1 MQQCLV
7 INNSSTVPER
17 ILYQTDA
24 SLAKIVFTTDN
35 IANIIKNLDSNKS
48 HSHDNISIRMLN
60 IWGVSSCKPPEIIFR
75 TCLNH
80 GKFPEEWKKANV
92 VPVFKKGD
100 KQCVKNYRPVSLLPI
115 CSKIFERI
123 IYNNTYNYL
132 IDNNLISQNQ
142 SGFKLHWFINYNRTV
157 FLVNYWIF

>member
-1 MQQCLV
+1 MLKRKV
-7 INNSSTVPER
+7 IYLIIIFRNSVQWQITIALFQKGFYTGDV
-17 ILYQTDA
+17 
-24 SLAKIVFTTDN
+24 SLAKIVFTTDD

-80 GKFPEEWKKANV
+80 GKFPEEWKEANV
-92 VPVFKKGD
+92 VLEFIKGD
-100 KQCVKNYRPVSLLPI
+100 KECVKNYIWYSY
-115 CSKIFERI
+115 KIFEKI

-142 SGFKLHWFINYNRTV
+142 SGFKRGDLH
-157 FLVNYWIF
+157 

>member
-48 HSHDNISIRMLN
+48 HSHDNISIRMLK
-60 IWGVSSCKPPEIIFR
+60 ICGISICKLREIIFR

-80 GKFPEEWKKANV
+80 GKFLEEGKKPMLFRYLKKVTNNV
-92 VPVFKKGD
+92 
-100 KQCVKNYRPVSLLPI
+100 L
-115 CSKIFERI
+115 KIIEDI
-123 IYNNTYNYL
+123 
-132 IDNNLISQNQ
+132 
-142 SGFKLHWFINYNRTV
+142 
-157 FLVNYWIF
+157 